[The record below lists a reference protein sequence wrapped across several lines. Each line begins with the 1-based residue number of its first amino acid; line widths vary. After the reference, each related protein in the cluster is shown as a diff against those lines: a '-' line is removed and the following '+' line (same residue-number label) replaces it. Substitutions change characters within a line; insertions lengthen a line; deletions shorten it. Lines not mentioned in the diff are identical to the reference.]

1 MEDSMTQRMK
11 LEEGAYTAIMINRT
25 WDRLKTAT
33 VVICVLLF
41 LGLSFFFMPYIVKE
55 DSYGAFL
62 IMSAVVL
69 TFFGIAISVILDY
82 TKKLNLQSHMYEC
95 VLDYDEQLGEEFIQV
110 LTDVVNGHLSI
121 LTAEKRQ

>member
-1 MEDSMTQRMK
+1 MEDSMMQRTK
-11 LEEGAYTAIMINRT
+11 LAEGAYTAVMISRT

-41 LGLSFFFMPYIVKE
+41 LVLSFFFMPYMVKE

-62 IMSAVVL
+62 IMSALIL
-69 TFFGIAISVILDY
+69 TFFGVATSVILDY
-82 TKKLNLQSHMYEC
+82 AKKFNLRSHMYEC
-95 VLDYDEQLGEEFIQV
+95 AINYDEQLSEEFIQV
-110 LTDVVNGHLSI
+110 LTDVVEGHLSI